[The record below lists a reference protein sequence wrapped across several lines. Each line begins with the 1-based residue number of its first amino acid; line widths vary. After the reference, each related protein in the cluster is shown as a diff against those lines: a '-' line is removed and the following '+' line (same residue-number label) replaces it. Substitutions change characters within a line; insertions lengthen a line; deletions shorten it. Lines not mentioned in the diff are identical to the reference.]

1 MIPDASD
8 LVFVSYRA
16 ISIVSARLR
25 RFIPQA
31 HLGICRI
38 HLHTNIIPKYSK
50 TGFLPLVESADDAY
64 TFHEFNSIFSDIKDK
79 CPELAEYLED
89 SDFRKWATC
98 FVPSNRYNIM
108 TTNIAVPN
116 SVFKLPC
123 EFPLIYLLE
132 TIRLTLTTWFF
143 SDVKLL
149 QKTSI
154 QLPKSSKEVGI
165 QV

>member
-1 MIPDASD
+1 M
-8 LVFVSYRA
+8 
-16 ISIVSARLR
+16 
-25 RFIPQA
+25 
-31 HLGICRI
+31 
-38 HLHTNIIPKYSK
+38 HTNIIPKYSK

-79 CPELAEYLED
+79 FPELAEYLED
-89 SDFRKWATC
+89 SNFRKWATC

-143 SDVKLL
+143 SDVKTAAKK
-149 QKTSI
+149 QASSY
-154 QLPKSSKEVGI
+154 PKVVKKLVSRSDDAMTLNVTKLIDVSLR
-165 QV
+165 